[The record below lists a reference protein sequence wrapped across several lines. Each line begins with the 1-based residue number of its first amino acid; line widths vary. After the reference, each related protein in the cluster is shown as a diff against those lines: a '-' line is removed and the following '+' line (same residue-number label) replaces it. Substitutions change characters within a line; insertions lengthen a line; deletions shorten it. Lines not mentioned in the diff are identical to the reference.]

1 MAQKYRPIRPIP
13 PIPKPMPPGA
23 RRRPFP
29 LKSCASNCLQPAMR
43 PQSHAICKLRRPSG
57 PHGGVPHRLPC
68 RMGCYPAFDTVQ
80 EAAGVHGQ
88 RAVHGHQREW
98 FPTHASTHAAC
109 AYKHARTRT
118 QTLRTNARECA
129 GTHARTHAHSRAHTG
144 CRPYTS
150 IISWKGFMRL
160 SAPSPLRGK
169 SSWYL
174 TTSMQPTKLY
184 LPDRTHLWNVPMLL
198 AAES

>member
-1 MAQKYRPIRPIP
+1 MAQKYRPMRPIP

-43 PQSHAICKLRRPSG
+43 PQSHARCKRQRPSG
-57 PHGGVPHRLPC
+57 PHGGVSHRLPC
-68 RMGCYPAFDTVQ
+68 WMGCYPAFDTVQ

-98 FPTHASTHAAC
+98 FPTNASTHAAC

-118 QTLRTNARECA
+118 QTHAQMRVSVQAR
-129 GTHARTHAHSRAHTG
+129 THARTHTHVHTRDAVRTRASSAGRGSCGSARRAH
-144 CRPYTS
+144 CE
-150 IISWKGFMRL
+150 
-160 SAPSPLRGK
+160 ASPAGI
-169 SSWYL
+169 
-174 TTSMQPTKLY
+174 
-184 LPDRTHLWNVPMLL
+184 
-198 AAES
+198 

>member
-1 MAQKYRPIRPIP
+1 MRPIP

-43 PQSHAICKLRRPSG
+43 PKSHAICKRRRPSG
-57 PHGGVPHRLPC
+57 PHGGVPHIHAGWDAIPHSIPYRRRPEST
-68 RMGCYPAFDTVQ
+68 PAWAF
-80 EAAGVHGQ
+80 AGMASHK
-88 RAVHGHQREW
+88 RAHVR
-98 FPTHASTHAAC
+98 THAAC
-109 AYKHARTRT
+109 AYKHACTRT
-118 QTLRTNARECA
+118 QT
-129 GTHARTHAHSRAHTG
+129 HAQMRVSVQACTRAHTG

-184 LPDRTHLWNVPMLL
+184 LPDRTHLWNVP
-198 AAES
+198 AAEPTLLSSS